1 MPQIGVLELKTHASA
16 IIRAVREKHARYVVT
31 HRGRPVGLLLPL
43 DDAADRLGGVDDL
56 SADDAWEELMQLGQ
70 EMAQGWPAGLTGADL
85 LTEMRR

>member
-70 EMAQGWPAGLTGADL
+70 EMARGWPAGLTGADL